1 MTKVNIEDAK
11 NYKKCAKKSYEVS
24 ACIPAQGTLIIN
36 KLEQAALYKKL
47 GNKSYF
53 TAEQV
58 AKNNLMNKYA
68 NEIRSGAMFLAD
80 GKTVCLCGTVG
91 EMWLTKLETVVNT
104 YTLSEGNPVTPE
116 VLQPD

>member
-53 TAEQV
+53 TNSKLSFVTPQSGHTQSSGISSNFV
-58 AKNNLMNKYA
+58 P
-68 NEIRSGAMFLAD
+68 GAM
-80 GKTVCLCGTVG
+80 
-91 EMWLTKLETVVNT
+91 
-104 YTLSEGNPVTPE
+104 PE
-116 VLQPD
+116 SGSPTSGS

>member
-68 NEIRSGAMFLAD
+68 NEIRTGAMFLAD
-80 GKTVCLCGTVG
+80 GKTIC
-91 EMWLTKLETVVNT
+91 
-104 YTLSEGNPVTPE
+104 
-116 VLQPD
+116 

>member
-1 MTKVNIEDAK
+1 MTKVNIEDAR

-53 TAEQV
+53 KELTAVHLSPSDYSLSLSKE
-58 AKNNLMNKYA
+58 YSDYIA
-68 NEIRSGAMFLAD
+68 NVQDIYL
-80 GKTVCLCGTVG
+80 
-91 EMWLTKLETVVNT
+91 
-104 YTLSEGNPVTPE
+104 
-116 VLQPD
+116 